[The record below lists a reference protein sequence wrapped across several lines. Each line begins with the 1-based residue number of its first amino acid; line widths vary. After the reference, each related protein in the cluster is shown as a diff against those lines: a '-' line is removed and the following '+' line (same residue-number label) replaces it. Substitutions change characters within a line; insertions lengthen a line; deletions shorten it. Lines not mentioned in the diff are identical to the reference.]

1 MTRRGTPT
9 QAGPEPAR
17 AAPPKPAGPQAPEPV
32 EHALAEFYPLSVP
45 WLRWIV
51 ANFWWIQLGLL
62 GVDAALFAWLGT
74 PGLKLIL
81 VLAPHV
87 FVGFAAVL
95 AYRSLER
102 LRDHVLRRL
111 WQRGVLKPRSL
122 RLDPM
127 RRESRE
133 GPRWGLR
140 ARPAMRSFAINMRE
154 DPPDEQYAAFVRRFH
169 RRLNGW
175 RVASVVGGSF
185 AVAFY
190 AFYVAL
196 GYRWGFPLIGLA
208 RAPASKHLVRLLLVP
223 DLFVQAALAFVVG
236 VVAWRL
242 VVVAWELW
250 HLAGDFDFELQLQH
264 PDKSAGLGPLGDI
277 CFSVAAVWGVA
288 AIYPTAWLLILTL
301 GSVEGTGFFSL
312 AHLSFKGEGALNCVV
327 ALQGKLA
334 QIPPECPPTLAQ
346 AKDLQ
351 VDITQAIL
359 HGLTFY
365 VGGALILT
373 FVFAVLTFYVPLYF
387 VHRGMER
394 QRPQFF
400 PALDRLGRRIGELTR
415 ELASGRATPA
425 APGALVPSGASA
437 AASSSKA
444 AEDPV
449 SSELTAAR
457 EAYEARQTVPAWP
470 FDAKVLAK
478 FFGST
483 VIPLSG
489 LTTWLPAL
497 IGKSFGA

>member
-1 MTRRGTPT
+1 
-9 QAGPEPAR
+9 
-17 AAPPKPAGPQAPEPV
+17 
-32 EHALAEFYPLSVP
+32 
-45 WLRWIV
+45 
-51 ANFWWIQLGLL
+51 
-62 GVDAALFAWLGT
+62 
-74 PGLKLIL
+74 
-81 VLAPHV
+81 
-87 FVGFAAVL
+87 
-95 AYRSLER
+95 
-102 LRDHVLRRL
+102 
-111 WQRGVLKPRSL
+111 
-122 RLDPM
+122 
-127 RRESRE
+127 
-133 GPRWGLR
+133 
-140 ARPAMRSFAINMRE
+140 MRSFALEMLE
-154 DPPDEQYAAFVRRFH
+154 DPIEGQYAAFVTRLH

-175 RVASVVGGSF
+175 LAASLVGSSF

-196 GYRWGFPLIGLA
+196 GYRWGFPVAGLL
-208 RAPASKHLVRLLLVP
+208 RAPESKHLVRLILVP
-223 DLFVQAALAFVVG
+223 DLLLQAALAFVIG
-236 VVAWRL
+236 VLAWRL

-250 HLAGDFDFELQLQH
+250 HLAGDVDFELQLQH

-288 AIYPTAWLLILTL
+288 AIYPTAWLLILTV

-327 ALQGKLA
+327 ALQEKLSH
-334 QIPPECPPTLAQ
+334 IHPDCPATLAQ

-400 PALDRLGRRIGELTR
+400 PALDQLGSRIGRLSR
-415 ELASGRATPA
+415 ELGT
-425 APGALVPSGASA
+425 VKKN
-437 AASSSKA
+437 AASSADVTLPGATASNESPTDNM
-444 AEDPV
+444 AEAV
-449 SSELTAAR
+449 SSELATAR
-457 EAYEARQTVPAWP
+457 EAYEARNTVPAWP

-483 VIPLSG
+483 VIPLTG
-489 LTTWLPAL
+489 LTAWLPAL